1 MADIWRMVSRTAYVQ
16 LHFSRW
22 LLAGT
27 VLAMG
32 LTFLVPPIAALFG
45 HGLARWLGWIAW
57 GAMAASY
64 QPTLHRYRRS
74 VLWAPC
80 LPAVAAFYL
89 AATIGSAWNHHLGR
103 GVAWKG
109 RAYQGAD
116 A

>member
-1 MADIWRMVSRTAYVQ
+1 
-16 LHFSRW
+16 
-22 LLAGT
+22 
-27 VLAMG
+27 
-32 LTFLVPPIAALFG
+32 
-45 HGLARWLGWIAW
+45 
-57 GAMAASY
+57 MAASY

-80 LPAVAAFYL
+80 LPGVAAFYL
-89 AATIGSAWNHHLGR
+89 AATIGSAWNHHVGH

>member
-1 MADIWRMVSRTAYVQ
+1 
-16 LHFSRW
+16 
-22 LLAGT
+22 
-27 VLAMG
+27 MG
-32 LTFLVPPIAALFG
+32 LTFLVPPFAALFG
-45 HGLARWLGWIAW
+45 HGLTRWLGWIAW

-64 QPTLHRYRRS
+64 QPTLHRYGRS